1 MGGGVT
7 VTSWRKNAG
16 RLNSV
21 DEVAMDAHWATL
33 WEAIADRV
41 PTADAVVQGERR
53 LAWGALDDRASR
65 LAQTFLDAG
74 LGPGSKVAL
83 YLYNAPEYIEA
94 YFAALKIRAVPVNV
108 NYRYVAEELAYLLV
122 DSDAEAI
129 VFHTSLAERA
139 EQALARAHELRLA
152 VAINDGAP
160 LPDGAQDYEALIA
173 NADSAART
181 RRSRDDLTLLY
192 TGGTTGMPK
201 GVMGRVGPALEGLL
215 AVVPTALGTG
225 PVADPGGVPEIAAR
239 LIAEDRQPVNLVACP
254 LMHGT
259 GLVMGMHTGLLM
271 GGTVA
276 LLASRHFDAHE
287 LWRTAQ
293 DERALMT
300 VVVGDPFARPMAQA
314 LEEPAGIEYDLD
326 GLRYL
331 TSSGAMFS
339 HEVRERL
346 VRRLPRLTIF
356 DYMSSS
362 EGQMALAIS
371 TAAHVMPTGGFVPV
385 PGVQILN
392 DDDQPVRPG
401 SGEIGR
407 VGLAVGVPDGY
418 YKDEVKAARTFR
430 TVDGVRYSFPGDW
443 ATVEVDGS
451 LSLLGRGSHCINTG
465 GEKVFPEEVEEALK
479 RHPAIEDCLV
489 FGEADDRFGERIIA
503 IASLIDGR
511 EASPE
516 AVLAAA
522 GQALAAYKVP
532 RHLAFVETIPR
543 APNGKADYPAARELV
558 KRDGHDGHVPH
569 GT

>member
-1 MGGGVT
+1 
-7 VTSWRKNAG
+7 
-16 RLNSV
+16 
-21 DEVAMDAHWATL
+21 MDAHWATL

-41 PTADAVVQGERR
+41 PTADAVVQGDRR

-65 LAQTFLDAG
+65 LAQAFLDAG
-74 LGPGSKVAL
+74 LRPGSKVAL

-108 NYRYVAEELAYLLV
+108 NYRYLAEELGYLLA

-139 EQALARAHELRLA
+139 EQALVRAPGPRLA
-152 VAINDGAP
+152 VGVDDGGP
-160 LPDGAQDYEALIA
+160 TLDGTHDYEALIA
-173 NADSAART
+173 NGDAAARM
-181 RRSRDDLTLLY
+181 RRSGDDLTLLY

-201 GVMGRVGPALEGLL
+201 GVMGRVGPALESLL
-215 AVVPTALGTG
+215 AVVPTALGAG
-225 PVADPGGVPEIAAR
+225 RVADPATVPDIAAG

-276 LLASRHFDAHE
+276 LLPSRRFDAHE
-287 LWRTAQ
+287 LWRTAH

-314 LEEPAGIEYDLD
+314 LEEPTGIEYDLD
-326 GLRYL
+326 GLRYI

-339 HEVRERL
+339 QEVRERL
-346 VRRLPRLTIF
+346 VRRLPQLTIF

-362 EGQMALAIS
+362 EGLMAIAVS
-371 TAAHVMPTGGFVPV
+371 TAEHVMPTGAFVPV
-385 PGVQILN
+385 PGVQVL
-392 DDDQPVRPG
+392 DDHDQPVRPG

-407 VGLAVGVPDGY
+407 VALAVGVPDGY

-430 TVDGVRYSFPGDW
+430 AVAGVRYSFPGDC
-443 ATVEVDGS
+443 ATVELDGS

-489 FGEADDRFGERIIA
+489 FGEADERFGERIIA
-503 IASLIDGR
+503 IASVADGQ
-511 EASPE
+511 EANGE
-516 AVLAAA
+516 VVLAAT
-522 GQALAAYKVP
+522 GQSLAAYKVP
-532 RHLAFVETIPR
+532 RRLAFVDTIPR
-543 APNGKADYPAARELV
+543 APNGKPDYPAARELV
-558 KRDGHDGHVPH
+558 ERDDHDGRVSQV
-569 GT
+569 T